1 MKPSFVNARAAL
13 AATCGV
19 LGLWAAGCSSD
30 VESFSG
36 TFPRVVVLGIDGM
49 DPDILREAMERF
61 PDRMQNFRKL
71 AEQGGGVRDLE
82 TSTPPQSPVAWSD
95 FITGSDPGGHGIYD
109 FIHRTPHDYQ
119 ILPGAYTEIK
129 AGEVNI
135 PGKWQFPTSEGGD
148 SNRSGRAF
156 WGLLGDAGVP
166 ADVWRMPINFPVE
179 EGRGWSL
186 PGMLTPAVDSA
197 YGEPSFYSTSP
208 PITSIGKSKV
218 HRMREVGGVIRTRLL
233 GPGNS
238 FEDGKPVTNANLDV
252 YVDRE
257 AGAVAIDLEGEMIVL
272 EVGEWSKFLPVTF
285 SMLPMGLSDMGG
297 IVRFHLR
304 SVEPEVELYASPINV
319 DPTNP
324 ISPVSGP
331 DDVSGMIA
339 DRIGLYYTQGMAED
353 VNGLKKGML
362 SEEEFAAQA
371 DLVYRERGEM
381 LDMALERYMEKEA
394 GGFLFFYYSSV
405 DLAAHMMWRHADPK
419 HPNHDPEFAAKDSS
433 WWSEREGSTW
443 KDVLMDLYLRMD
455 PVLGK
460 IREEV
465 GEDTLIMVMSD
476 HGFAPFSRKF
486 NLNTWLVEEGYLV
499 LKEDKAR
506 ELSKSDPNHVPVYL
520 SSMDHKTGEHLVID
534 WSKSRA
540 YGIGFNGLYINQ
552 AGREGKGIVAAGA
565 ETDALVAEIKAKLEA
580 IVDDAPGWEG
590 TRVVLEAQLPA
601 DVYSETR
608 LAEAPDLIVGY
619 NSGYGNTDESTQGQI
634 PNAVLEDNL
643 GGTFNGSH
651 LMHPSVVSGT
661 LLTNGEVLLASPGL
675 VDLTVEILSRYGVPV
690 PDTMTGK
697 PVLRQ

>member
-1 MKPSFVNARAAL
+1 MKSSFLTARTAL
-13 AATCGV
+13 LASCGV
-19 LGLWAAGCSSD
+19 IGLWAAGCSSD
-30 VESFSG
+30 AEEFEG

-49 DPDILREAMERF
+49 DPDLLREAMERY

-71 AEQGGGVRDLE
+71 AEQGGGVMDLE
-82 TSTPPQSPVAWSD
+82 TSIPPQSPVAWSD
-95 FITGSDPGGHGIYD
+95 FITGSNPGGHGIYD
-109 FIHRTPHDYQ
+109 FIHRDPSDYQ
-119 ILPGAYTEIK
+119 IYPGAYTPAHGDDID
-129 AGEVNI
+129 V
-135 PGKWQFPTSEGGD
+135 PGPWKFPVSEGGD
-148 SNRSGRAF
+148 TNRTGRAF

-179 EGRGWSL
+179 RGRGWSL

-208 PITSIGKSKV
+208 PIDSIGKAKV
-218 HRMREVGGVIRTRLL
+218 QRLREVGGVIRTRLL
-233 GPGNS
+233 GPSNS
-238 FEDGKPVTNANLDV
+238 FEDGNPTTNASLDI

-257 AGAVAIDLEGEMIVL
+257 AGAVAIDLEGETIVL
-272 EVGEWSKFLPVTF
+272 EVGEWSKFLPVTY

-304 SVEPEVELYASPINV
+304 SVEPEVELYASPVNV

-331 DDVSGMIA
+331 DDVSAKIA

-362 SEEEFAAQA
+362 SEEEFAAQT

-405 DLAAHMMWRHADPK
+405 DLAAHMMWRHADTD

-433 WWSEREGSTW
+433 WWSEREGSVW

-460 IREEV
+460 IREQV

-499 LKEDKAR
+499 FKDGKTKELR
-506 ELSKSDPNHVPVYL
+506 ESDPNHVPVRL
-520 SSMDHKTGEHLVID
+520 SAMNYETGESTVID
-534 WSKSRA
+534 WSKTRA
-540 YGIGFNGLYINQ
+540 FGIGFNGLYVNQ
-552 AGREGKGIVAAGA
+552 TGRERDGIVAPGA

-580 IVDDAPGWEG
+580 IVDDAPGREG
-590 TRVVLEAQLPA
+590 THVVLEAQLPA
-601 DVYSETR
+601 DVYSGTR
-608 LAEAPDLIVGY
+608 LADAPDLIVGY

-634 PNAVLEDNL
+634 PYEILEDNL

-661 LLTNGEVLLASPGL
+661 LLTNGDVLHQSPGL
-675 VDLTVEILSRYGVPV
+675 VDLTVEILTRYGVEV
-690 PDTMTGK
+690 PGHMTGK